1 MCFWIFWTIV
11 NFRQSARKEQ
21 FVGLLTDL
29 VAGIVIVYIGF
40 VPILLKFNV

>member
-11 NFRQSARKEQ
+11 NFRQSATKVQ

-29 VAGIVIVYIGF
+29 VAGIVIVYIVLF
-40 VPILLKFNV
+40 PILGNFNV

>member
-11 NFRQSARKEQ
+11 NFRQSATLGQ

-29 VAGIVIVYIGF
+29 VAGIVIVYMAF
-40 VPILLKFNV
+40 KPIFPIPNV

>member
-11 NFRQSARKEQ
+11 NFRQSATLGQ

-29 VAGIVIVYIGF
+29 VAGIVIVYMGF
-40 VPILLKFNV
+40 YHNFSIFNV

>member
-11 NFRQSARKEQ
+11 NFRQSARKGQ

-40 VPILLKFNV
+40 FPIFLNFNV

>member
-11 NFRQSARKEQ
+11 NFRQCATKGQ

-29 VAGIVIVYIGF
+29 VAGIVIVYIGSF
-40 VPILLKFNV
+40 PIFLNFNV